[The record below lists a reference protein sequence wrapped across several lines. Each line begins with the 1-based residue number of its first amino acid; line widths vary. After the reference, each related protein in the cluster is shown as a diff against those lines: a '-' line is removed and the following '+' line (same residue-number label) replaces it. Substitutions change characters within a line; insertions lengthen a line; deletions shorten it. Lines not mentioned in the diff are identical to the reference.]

1 MRKYLLFA
9 LLSTF
14 YTISLHAQSSN
25 NSIRCIYLENYIKD
39 SAKPKDIRQDE
50 FALDIYPDGKSA
62 FYSVY
67 ERAIR
72 TSRDSM
78 LRIGMTAN
86 EIINQQADMP
96 RTHQYFEYYKNS
108 PDKGTYKCYDK
119 VVKMYCY
126 EEKLPSLQWNIFPET
141 KELLGH
147 TCQKAT
153 ATIDG
158 RTWEVWFTPQIPVAE
173 GPWLLGGLPGLI
185 LEAVDTEGIFH
196 FKAIELKNFSETI
209 KEPDTKQIIRC
220 TRKEFL
226 TLRQNYEKDPNSGLK
241 AITGRNLQIMG
252 ADGKPLKSRKKQINF
267 FEKQP

>member
-1 MRKYLLFA
+1 
-9 LLSTF
+9 
-14 YTISLHAQSSN
+14 
-25 NSIRCIYLENYIKD
+25 
-39 SAKPKDIRQDE
+39 
-50 FALDIYPDGKSA
+50 
-62 FYSVY
+62 
-67 ERAIR
+67 
-72 TSRDSM
+72 
-78 LRIGMTAN
+78 
-86 EIINQQADMP
+86 MP

-108 PDKGTYKCYDK
+108 PAKGTYKCYDK

-126 EEKLPSLQWNIFPET
+126 EEKLPSLQWNIVPET

-196 FKAIELKNFSETI
+196 FKAIELKNFSETL

-267 FEKQP
+267 FEK

>member
-1 MRKYLLFA
+1 MRILYIAIFSLFYI
-9 LLSTF
+9 LNL
-14 YTISLHAQSSN
+14 YAQTPN
-25 NSIRCIYLENYIKD
+25 HPIRCIYLEDYIKD
-39 SAKPKDIRQDE
+39 SVNPQDVRHDE

-72 TSRDSM
+72 LSRDSM
-78 LRIGMTAN
+78 LRIGMTAP
-86 EIINQQADMP
+86 EIISRQADMT

-108 PDKGTYKCYDK
+108 PAKGTYRCYNK

-126 EEKLPSLQWNIFPET
+126 EEQLPSLQWNMVPET

-153 ATIDG
+153 ATIYG

-185 LEAVDTEGIFH
+185 LEAADTEGIFH

-252 ADGKPLKSRKKQINF
+252 ADGKPVKNKNKQSNF
-267 FEKQP
+267 FEKLP

>member
-9 LLSTF
+9 LLF
-14 YTISLHAQSSN
+14 IFCTISLHAQSSN

-39 SAKPKDIRQDE
+39 SAKPKDIRQDK

-108 PDKGTYKCYDK
+108 PAKGTYKCYDK

-126 EEKLPSLQWNIFPET
+126 EEKLPSLQWNIVPET

-196 FKAIELKNFSETI
+196 FKAIELKNFSETL

-252 ADGKPLKSRKKQINF
+252 ADGKPLKSKKKQINF